1 MLAAGSTPVKA
12 RCLVKLFDL
21 LKGCKLDND
30 VSKLDV
36 HAAECRLMLGSLLLS
51 PKAKLTVCA
60 TEVQADGVPKLQSFM
75 LRRKALDLEA
85 EADDISCFCS
95 KLWCLAR
102 CPSPEADSFV
112 DKLPFED
119 VLQQAGWKRVSFIG
133 KQHLD
138 KLLML
143 EADHLCFKLVA
154 EADAEAGEARR
165 EATSLSE
172 AG

>member
-1 MLAAGSTPVKA
+1 MPI
-12 RCLVKLFDL
+12 
-21 LKGCKLDND
+21 
-30 VSKLDV
+30 
-36 HAAECRLMLGSLLLS
+36 
-51 PKAKLTVCA
+51 P
-60 TEVQADGVPKLQSFM
+60 
-75 LRRKALDLEA
+75 RRKLVEACLLEA
-85 EADDISCFCS
+85 LHRKLSKDQEELKLICFW
-95 KLWCLAR
+95 KLWKQLLEEGCFRLR
-102 CPSPEADSFV
+102 WVVLKLLV

-119 VLQQAGWKRVSFIG
+119 VLQQAGWKRVSFVG

-165 EATSLSE
+165 EATSLSK